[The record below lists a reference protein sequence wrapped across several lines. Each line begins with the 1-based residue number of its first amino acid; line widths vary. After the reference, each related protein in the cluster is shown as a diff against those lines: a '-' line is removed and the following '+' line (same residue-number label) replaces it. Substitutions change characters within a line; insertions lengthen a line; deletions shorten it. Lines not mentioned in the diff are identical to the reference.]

1 MRLPDFVTP
10 IVGNNLFR
18 LRRAARLTRPALA
31 ARIKL
36 LPHRCVSPLSVASLT
51 QLERGQRQSITS
63 DEVAVLATVLH
74 VPASTLTKASTVVA
88 PFAPPD
94 TDAPDRE
101 VADDQTAG
109 SGSRARSV
117 ERHDWSLD
125 SRGQFP
131 AGHPDRPERRRL
143 RPRRDSRL
151 AGDAAGAAQGGGD
164 ADDLKRKTAGGA
176 DPRPFDVAAA
186 RHSEPRNPFRVSR
199 GRRRTQVRWR

>member
-88 PFAPPD
+88 PFAPPP
-94 TDAPDRE
+94 T
-101 VADDQTAG
+101 
-109 SGSRARSV
+109 
-117 ERHDWSLD
+117 
-125 SRGQFP
+125 
-131 AGHPDRPERRRL
+131 
-143 RPRRDSRL
+143 
-151 AGDAAGAAQGGGD
+151 
-164 ADDLKRKTAGGA
+164 
-176 DPRPFDVAAA
+176 
-186 RHSEPRNPFRVSR
+186 R
-199 GRRRTQVRWR
+199 GREASTRRTLTRRTAKLQTIRRQEVGRALGVSNATIGRWIRAGNFPQGIRIGPNAVVFDLDAIRGWLGTRRVPRKEAATPTT